1 MFMRDNNEGR
11 GGFLRVIE
19 IISLIALLAFLAWKF
34 GPALIQKFRGESS
47 VSSDAG
53 PEANSI
59 TGGDIILSEEE
70 LLNKFVTTLS
80 AGKTSVN
87 VGMAP
92 QSEIDSVIYKVYD
105 APEFFWL
112 DNSYTISTIGGY
124 SIVNFKKIYEDVDA
138 KNAQIEK
145 ACDDFFAAFPDD
157 GDDFTKVRYIHDTLC
172 DRIVYKDTGSLDDH
186 NIYGALVKGECVC
199 EGYTKAF
206 SYLLGKKGIR
216 NITFSGT
223 ANNGDISENHSWNGV
238 YMDGDLYYFDVTWDD
253 QEEYGTMYTY
263 FGMTSAEISM
273 NHFFDEYHQAVPAD
287 ATADNYFVYNGYV
300 IDSYSEEA
308 LAEIIAEQGNVID
321 VKCTGIVPYQDMTV
335 AIENPMKFAQV
346 LSLAGPEF
354 GLKEGY
360 KYLNDDNTKSVR
372 IFLE

>member
-1 MFMRDNNEGR
+1 MRDNNEGK

-19 IISLIALLAFLAWKF
+19 IISVIALLAFLAWKF
-34 GPALIQKFRGESS
+34 GPSLIQKFRGESS
-47 VSSDAG
+47 VSQGENGNTDGTVA
-53 PEANSI
+53 
-59 TGGDIILSEEE
+59 GDIALSEEE
-70 LLNKFVTTLS
+70 LLNRFVTTLS
-80 AGKTSVN
+80 AGETSVN
-87 VGMAP
+87 VGIVP
-92 QSEIDSVIYKVYD
+92 QSEIDRVIYKIYD

-124 SIVNFKKIYEDVDA
+124 SFVNFKKIYDDA
-138 KNAQIEK
+138 EAKKAQIDT
-145 ACDDFFAAFPDD
+145 ACDDFFAGFPDD
-157 GDDFTKVRYIHDTLC
+157 ADDFTKVRYIHDTLC
-172 DRIVYKDTGSLDDH
+172 DRLVYKDTGSLDDH

-206 SYLLGKKGIR
+206 SYLLDKKGIG
-216 NITFSGT
+216 NLTFSGT
-223 ANNGDISENHSWNGV
+223 ADNGAVSENHSWNGV

-273 NHFFDEYHQAVPAD
+273 NHFFDEYHPAVSSD
-287 ATADNYFVYNGYV
+287 ATADNYFIYNGYV

-308 LAEIIAEQGNVID
+308 LAAIIAEQGEVID
-321 VKCTGIVPYQDMTV
+321 IKCTGIIPYQDMTV

-360 KYLNDDNTKSVR
+360 KYLKDDNSKSVR